1 MAKSNKQQITVTIS
15 PQAKEDILK
24 ILDYLKQE
32 WGQKVVNEFLQK
44 LDVFYQIILIN
55 PRLFSFHNK
64 RKNIRK
70 YALTKENVAYYRT
83 KRKNVEIITVFDT
96 RQNPKKIKKILPRS

>member
-1 MAKSNKQQITVTIS
+1 MAKSNKQPITVTIS

-24 ILDYLKQE
+24 ILDYLEQE
-32 WGQKVVNEFLQK
+32 WGQKVINDFLQK
-44 LDVFYQIILIN
+44 IDVFYQIILIN

-70 YALTKENVAYYRT
+70 YALTKRGLLS
-83 KRKNVEIITVFDT
+83 K
-96 RQNPKKIKKILPRS
+96 